1 MFASHTYRSFLGL
14 TAALVLAAAFLLGQA
29 APSSGA
35 SHPRHHVVR
44 PGETLWSIASLAYGG
59 DPRQGVYNITQA
71 NHIVGSVILPG
82 QHLVLP

>member
-44 PGETLWSIASLAYGG
+44 PGETLWSIASRTYGG

-71 NHIVGSVILPG
+71 NHTAGSVIVPG